1 MKFCCNGWMGVVKIV
16 GGIGCLIVGL
26 IGVIMPEI
34 PGLAFIAIGLSLLL
48 GHFGWQHLRAGFKRH
63 SKRFFRSKPA
73 ARKKVVAK
81 ATEKASVK
89 APMKAR
95 AKKASL

>member
-1 MKFCCNGWMGVVKIV
+1 MKFCCNGWMGGVKIV
-16 GGIGCLIVGL
+16 GGICCLIVGL
-26 IGVIMPEI
+26 IGIILPVI

-48 GHFGWQHLRAGFKRH
+48 SHVGWQHLRAGFKKH
-63 SKRFFRSKPA
+63 GKRFFRSKPA

-81 ATEKASVK
+81 VAEKAPVK

-95 AKKASL
+95 AKKTSL